1 MEKNYYNKYIKY
13 KKKYLEKKRSNDRNI
28 VNKKIIKLNNYIK
41 NKIKNKN
48 YNLNNKLREYKSSNF
63 VKKDN
68 CVVSLIF
75 FNESYIPAL
84 LTLGFSYRE
93 YNKNNHNLICMVQ
106 DKKQIIN
113 GKEYS
118 GVSKKAINDLLK
130 VYDIVYGIDVISL
143 DLKLSDNIL
152 KLYPNNNIY
161 ATKGQIFN
169 LTNYKKLIYVDA
181 SSLIIKNI
189 DYIFKSNYYGG
200 FQFHQK
206 DPGFRGGFIIFN
218 PSLFYKLKFNYI
230 LKIHENLF
238 KNIIFKRGVDEI
250 VFHYTLFGNKKKYK
264 YLEKE
269 KWCKD
274 YIEMWDVCNFI
285 FYEINKPFREDKREY
300 KNEKNYY
307 TWDKITKKLLL
318 NLPELA
324 IYYDHIK
331 NIRDI
336 DF

>member
-1 MEKNYYNKYIKY
+1 
-13 KKKYLEKKRSNDRNI
+13 
-28 VNKKIIKLNNYIK
+28 
-41 NKIKNKN
+41 
-48 YNLNNKLREYKSSNF
+48 
-63 VKKDN
+63 
-68 CVVSLIF
+68 
-75 FNESYIPAL
+75 
-84 LTLGFSYRE
+84 
-93 YNKNNHNLICMVQ
+93 MVQ

-181 SSLIIKNI
+181 SSVIIKNI

-200 FQFHQK
+200 IQFPQK
-206 DPGFRGGFIIFN
+206 DPGFKGGFMIFN

-238 KNIIFKRGVDEI
+238 KNIIFERGVDEI
-250 VFHYTLFGNKKKYK
+250 VFHYTLFGNKKYNF
-264 YLEKE
+264 LEKE

-285 FYEINKPFREDKREY
+285 SYEVNKPFREDKRES